1 MTRNDYLIKRKFN
14 SYLVPGILMT
24 IAMQLGNIVDSILVS
39 MFIDIDGLTAISL
52 SMPALCFM
60 QMFGFIIGVGGAI
73 TISVKLGKRQ
83 MDEASGIFSVCVVSV
98 VVISLAFTALSF
110 FITHPL
116 TMLLAS
122 TAELQALLEPYLF
135 IFICFIPSLNV
146 CLVLANIMTIDNN
159 PKLGSASF
167 VVANAVN
174 LILDYIF
181 LRYTDMGMTGAAL
194 SSIIGFG
201 AGILLVI
208 PYIFSKKRM
217 LRFSV
222 REGIRQIK
230 SIAEIFKN
238 GTPQASYFIMTILKY
253 YILNAFIQQTLGA
266 DNMAIYAVC
275 INSVNIVRLCIE
287 GIIGVVQTIGGVLFG
302 EKDYFGIRRLVRR
315 TVLFCCVSVAVLT
328 AVFLTY
334 PQLIL
339 TIFSFNK
346 PELYDEA
353 LLCVRLF
360 SFSFGFY
367 AANRIVQV
375 YYQTTLNTK
384 LSTINTTLDGFV
396 LLVPV
401 SMLFIGTMGV
411 LGISIATIATEAL
424 SFFAV
429 WVYRMIQQKRGKLPQ
444 KGFLM
449 IPEKDGE
456 NLADITVMSTDEQ
469 AVEISEKLISCCT
482 EHGISTKK
490 ANIIGI
496 AAEELTSNISHYG
509 YKGNDPSFID
519 ISLSMTDGKLI
530 LRVRD
535 DGVPFNPTEYRAE
548 NDEDFLPGGIEL
560 IRSIADK
567 MTYTRV
573 LNMNN
578 TVIELALEPI
588 INNKECLA

>member
-14 SYLVPGILMT
+14 SYLVPGILMV

-83 MDEASGIFSVCVVSV
+83 MDEASGIFSVCVISV
-98 VVISLAFTALSF
+98 IVISLVFTVLSF
-110 FITHPL
+110 FITRPL

-122 TAELQALLEPYLF
+122 TAQLQALLEPYLF

-167 VVANAVN
+167 VFANAVN
-174 LILDYIF
+174 LILDYVF
-181 LRYTDMGMTGAAL
+181 LKYTDMGMTGAAL

-217 LRFSV
+217 LRFSL
-222 REGIRQIK
+222 REGIKQIR
-230 SIAEIFKN
+230 SIFVVFKN
-238 GTPQASYFIMTILKY
+238 GMPQAMYFIMAILKY

-287 GIIGVVQTIGGVLFG
+287 GVIGVVQTIGGVLFG
-302 EKDYFGIRRLVRR
+302 EKDYYGIRRLVRR
-315 TVLFCCVSVAVLT
+315 TVIFCCAAVAALM
-328 AVFLTY
+328 ALFIIY

-339 TIFSFNK
+339 TVFSFNK
-346 PELYDEA
+346 PDLYDIA
-353 LLCVRLF
+353 MLCVRLF
-360 SFSFGFY
+360 SFSFAFY

-384 LSTINTTLDGFV
+384 LSSINTTLDGFV
-396 LLVPV
+396 FLVPI
-401 SMLFIGTMGV
+401 SMIFIGTMGV
-411 LGISIATIATEAL
+411 VGVSIATIVTEAM

-429 WVYRMIQQKRGKLPQ
+429 FIYRIIQQKRGKLPQ

-456 NLADITVMSTDEQ
+456 SLADITVSSTDEQ
-469 AVEISEKLISCCT
+469 AVEVSKQLIECCEREGIPSEKATIISV
-482 EHGISTKK
+482 
-490 ANIIGI
+490 
-496 AAEELTSNISHYG
+496 AAEELTSNIARYG
-509 YKGNDPSFID
+509 YKGNKPSFID
-519 ISLSMTDGKLI
+519 IRLSKVDNRLI

-535 DGVPFNPTEYRAE
+535 DGVSFNPTEYSSGE
-548 NDEDFLPGGIEL
+548 SEEFSLGGIEL
-560 IRSIADK
+560 IRSVADK
-567 MTYTRV
+567 MTYNRV

-578 TVIELALEPI
+578 TVIEVAI
-588 INNKECLA
+588 DTV

>member
-14 SYLVPGILMT
+14 SYLVPGILMV

-60 QMFGFIIGVGGAI
+60 QMFGFIIGVGGSI

-83 MDEASGIFSVCVVSV
+83 MNEASGIFSVCLISV
-98 VVISLAFTALSF
+98 IVISLVFTVLSF
-110 FITHPL
+110 FITRPL

-135 IFICFIPSLNV
+135 VFICFIPSLNV

-174 LILDYIF
+174 LILDYVF
-181 LRYTDMGMTGAAL
+181 LKYTDMGMTGAAL

-217 LRFSV
+217 LHFSL
-222 REGIRQIK
+222 REGVRQIR
-230 SIAEIFKN
+230 SIVGVFKN
-238 GTPQASYFIMTILKY
+238 GMPQAMYFIMSILKY

-287 GIIGVVQTIGGVLFG
+287 GVIGVVQTIGGVLFG
-302 EKDYFGIRRLVRR
+302 EKDYYGIRRLVRR
-315 TVLFCCVSVAVLT
+315 TVIFCCAAVAALT
-328 AVFLTY
+328 ALFIIC

-339 TIFSFNK
+339 TVFSFNK
-346 PELYDEA
+346 PELYDIA
-353 LLCVRLF
+353 MLCVRLF
-360 SFSFGFY
+360 SFSFVFY

-375 YYQTTLNTK
+375 YYQTTLNTR
-384 LSTINTTLDGFV
+384 LSSINTTLDGFV
-396 LLVPV
+396 FLVPI
-401 SMLFIGTMGV
+401 SMIFIGTMGV
-411 LGISIATIATEAL
+411 VGVSVATIVTEAL

-429 WVYRMIQQKRGKLPQ
+429 FIYRVIQQKRGKLPQ

-456 NLADITVMSTDEQ
+456 SLVDITVSSTDEQ
-469 AVEISEKLISCCT
+469 AVEVSKQLMECCEKEGIPSEKATIISV
-482 EHGISTKK
+482 
-490 ANIIGI
+490 
-496 AAEELTSNISHYG
+496 AAEELTSNIAHYG
-509 YKGNDPSFID
+509 YKGNKPSFID
-519 ISLSMTDGKLI
+519 IRLSKVDSRLI

-535 DGVPFNPTEYRAE
+535 DGVSFNPTEYSSGGS
-548 NDEDFLPGGIEL
+548 DEFRLGGIEL
-560 IRSIADK
+560 IRSVADR
-567 MTYTRV
+567 MTYNRV

-578 TVIELALEPI
+578 TVIEVALDNAE
-588 INNKECLA
+588 

>member
-14 SYLVPGILMT
+14 SYLVPGILMA

-60 QMFGFIIGVGGAI
+60 QMFGFVIGVGGAI

-83 MDEASGIFSVCVVSV
+83 MDEASGIFSVCVVAV
-98 VVISLAFTALSF
+98 AGVSLLFTALSF

-135 IFICFIPSLNV
+135 IFICFIPSLNI
-146 CLVLANIMTIDNN
+146 CLVLANIMTVDNN

-167 VVANAVN
+167 IVANAVN

-217 LRFSV
+217 LRFSL
-222 REGIRQIK
+222 REGIKQIG
-230 SIAEIFKN
+230 SIAEVVKN
-238 GTPQASYFIMTILKY
+238 GMPQASYFIMTILKY
-253 YILNAFIQQTLGA
+253 YILNAFIQKTLGA

-287 GIIGVVQTIGGVLFG
+287 GIIGVVQTIGGVLYG

-315 TVLFCCVSVAVLT
+315 TVIFCCAAVAALM
-328 AVFLTY
+328 AVFLIY

-346 PELYDEA
+346 PELYDIA

-367 AANRIVQV
+367 AANRVVQV
-375 YYQTTLNTK
+375 YYQTTLNTR

-396 LLVPV
+396 FLVPI
-401 SMLFIGTMGV
+401 SMIFIGTIGV
-411 LGISIATIATEAL
+411 IGVSVATIVTEAM
-424 SFFAV
+424 SFFGV
-429 WVYRMIQQKRGKLPQ
+429 CLYRIIQQKRGKLPQ

-449 IPEKDGE
+449 IPETDGE
-456 NLADITVMSTDEQ
+456 CLLDLTVGSTDEQ
-469 AVEISEKLISCCT
+469 AVEVSKQLLECCEKHNIPSEKSTVISV
-482 EHGISTKK
+482 
-490 ANIIGI
+490 
-496 AAEELTSNISHYG
+496 AAEELTANIARYG
-509 YKGNDPSFID
+509 YKGNKPSYID
-519 ISLSMTDGKLI
+519 IRLSKVEDKLI

-535 DGVPFNPTEYRAE
+535 DGVSFNPTEYSSEESNEFR
-548 NDEDFLPGGIEL
+548 LGGIEL
-560 IRSIADK
+560 IRSVADK
-567 MTYTRV
+567 MSYTRV

-578 TVIELALEPI
+578 TVIEVALGAAE
-588 INNKECLA
+588 

>member
-14 SYLVPGILMT
+14 SYLVPGILMV

-83 MDEASGIFSVCVVSV
+83 MDEASGVFSVCVISII
-98 VVISLAFTALSF
+98 VISLIFTALSF
-110 FITHPL
+110 FITRPL

-181 LRYTDMGMTGAAL
+181 LRYTNMGMTGAAL

-217 LRFSV
+217 LRFSL
-222 REGIRQIK
+222 REGFKQIK
-230 SIAEIFKN
+230 SIGEVFKN
-238 GTPQASYFIMTILKY
+238 GMPQAMYFIMTILKY
-253 YILNAFIQQTLGA
+253 YILNAFIQKTLGA

-287 GIIGVVQTIGGVLFG
+287 GVIGVVQTIGGVLFG
-302 EKDYFGIRRLVRR
+302 EKDYYGIRRLVRR
-315 TVLFCCVSVAVLT
+315 TVIFCSAAVAALM
-328 AVFLTY
+328 AVFIIY

-346 PELYDEA
+346 PELYDIT

-375 YYQTTLNTK
+375 YYQTTLKTR
-384 LSTINTTLDGFV
+384 LSSINTTLDGFV
-396 LLVPV
+396 FLVPI
-401 SMLFIGTMGV
+401 SMLFIGTIGV
-411 LGISIATIATEAL
+411 IGVSVATIVTEAM

-429 WVYRMIQQKRGKLPQ
+429 FIYRIIQQKRGKLPQ

-456 NLADITVMSTDEQ
+456 SLADITVSSTDEQ
-469 AVEISEKLISCCT
+469 AVEVSKQLLECCEKEGIPSEKATIVSV
-482 EHGISTKK
+482 
-490 ANIIGI
+490 
-496 AAEELTSNISHYG
+496 AAEELTSNIARYG
-509 YKGNDPSFID
+509 YKGNKPSFID
-519 ISLSMTDGKLI
+519 IRLSKVENKLV

-535 DGVPFNPTEYRAE
+535 DGVSFNPTEYSPE
-548 NDEDFLPGGIEL
+548 ESDEFRLGGIEL
-560 IRSIADK
+560 IRSVADK

-578 TVIELALEPI
+578 TVIEVALDTV
-588 INNKECLA
+588 K

>member
-14 SYLVPGILMT
+14 SYLVPGILMV

-39 MFIDIDGLTAISL
+39 MFVDIDGLTAISL

-83 MDEASGIFSVCVVSV
+83 MNEASGIFSVCVISV
-98 VVISLAFTALSF
+98 IAMSLIFTVLSF
-110 FITHPL
+110 FITRPL

-174 LILDYIF
+174 LILDYVF

-217 LRFSV
+217 LRFSL
-222 REGIRQIK
+222 REGIRQIR
-230 SIAEIFKN
+230 SIVEVFKN
-238 GTPQASYFIMTILKY
+238 GMPQAMYFIMAILKY

-287 GIIGVVQTIGGVLFG
+287 GVIGVVQTIGGVLFG
-302 EKDYFGIRRLVRR
+302 EKDYYGIRRLVRR
-315 TVLFCCVSVAVLT
+315 TVIFCSVAVAALM
-328 AVFLTY
+328 ALFIIY

-339 TIFSFNK
+339 TVFSFNK
-346 PELYDEA
+346 PELYDIA
-353 LLCVRLF
+353 MLCVRLF
-360 SFSFGFY
+360 SFSFAFY

-375 YYQTTLNTK
+375 YYQTTLNTR
-384 LSTINTTLDGFV
+384 LSSINTTLDGFV
-396 LLVPV
+396 FLVPI
-401 SMLFIGTMGV
+401 SMIFIGTMGV
-411 LGISIATIATEAL
+411 VGVSIATIVTEAM

-429 WVYRMIQQKRGKLPQ
+429 FIYRMIQQKRGKLPQ

-456 NLADITVMSTDEQ
+456 SLVDITVSSTDEQ
-469 AVEISEKLISCCT
+469 AVEVSKQLMECCEKEGIPSEKATIISV
-482 EHGISTKK
+482 
-490 ANIIGI
+490 
-496 AAEELTSNISHYG
+496 AAEELTSNIARYG
-509 YKGNDPSFID
+509 YKGNKPSFID
-519 ISLSMTDGKLI
+519 IRLSKVDDKLL

-535 DGVPFNPTEYRAE
+535 DGVSFNPTEYSSGE
-548 NDEDFLPGGIEL
+548 SEEFSLGGIEL
-560 IRSIADK
+560 IRSVADK
-567 MTYTRV
+567 MTYNRV

-578 TVIELALEPI
+578 TVIEVALDSAE
-588 INNKECLA
+588 

>member
-14 SYLVPGILMT
+14 SYLVPGILMV

-83 MDEASGIFSVCVVSV
+83 MDEASGIFSVCVISV
-98 VVISLAFTALSF
+98 IVISLIFTVLSF
-110 FITHPL
+110 FITRPL

-174 LILDYIF
+174 LILDYVF

-217 LRFSV
+217 LRFSLK
-222 REGIRQIK
+222 EGIRQIR
-230 SIAEIFKN
+230 SIAVVFKN
-238 GTPQASYFIMTILKY
+238 GMPQAMYFIMSILKY

-287 GIIGVVQTIGGVLFG
+287 GVIGVVQTIGGVLFG
-302 EKDYFGIRRLVRR
+302 EKDYYGIRRLVRR
-315 TVLFCCVSVAVLT
+315 TVIFCCAAVAALMT
-328 AVFLTY
+328 LFIIY

-339 TIFSFNK
+339 TVFSFNK
-346 PELYDEA
+346 PELYDIA
-353 LLCVRLF
+353 MLCVRLF
-360 SFSFGFY
+360 SFSFAFY

-375 YYQTTLNTK
+375 YYQTTLNTR
-384 LSTINTTLDGFV
+384 LSSINTTLDGFV
-396 LLVPV
+396 LLVPI

-411 LGISIATIATEAL
+411 VGVSIATIVTEAM

-429 WVYRMIQQKRGKLPQ
+429 FIYRIIQQKRGKLPQ

-456 NLADITVMSTDEQ
+456 SIADITVISTDEQ
-469 AVEISEKLISCCT
+469 AVEVSKQLIECCEKEGIPSEKAIIISV
-482 EHGISTKK
+482 
-490 ANIIGI
+490 
-496 AAEELTSNISHYG
+496 AAEELTSNIAHYG
-509 YKGNDPSFID
+509 YKGNKPSFID
-519 ISLSMTDGKLI
+519 IRLSKVEGRLI

-535 DGVPFNPTEYRAE
+535 DGVSFDPTEYSSGE
-548 NDEDFLPGGIEL
+548 SDEFSLGGIEL
-560 IRSIADK
+560 IRSVADK
-567 MTYTRV
+567 MTYNRV

-578 TVIELALEPI
+578 TVIEVALDTVG
-588 INNKECLA
+588 KEENQ